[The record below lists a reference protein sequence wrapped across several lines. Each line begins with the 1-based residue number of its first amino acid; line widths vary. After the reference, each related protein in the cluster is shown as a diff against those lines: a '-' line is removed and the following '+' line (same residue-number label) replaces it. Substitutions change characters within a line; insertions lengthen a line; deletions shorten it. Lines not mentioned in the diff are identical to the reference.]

1 VTLPPFARSFIV
13 DFAET
18 GLAALLAL
26 TLIVPTSVDQA
37 KEVGLLLGAAVA
49 GALISAVRRAV
60 PGFLVWLRVKMGT
73 TAP

>member
-13 DFAET
+13 DFVET

-26 TLIVPTSVDQA
+26 TLIVPTSVEQA
-37 KEVGLLLGAAVA
+37 REVGLLLGAAVA

-60 PGFLVWLRVKMGT
+60 PGFLVWLRAKMGT
-73 TAP
+73 EAP

>member
-1 VTLPPFARSFIV
+1 MTLPLFARNFIV
-13 DFAET
+13 DFIET

-26 TLIVPTSVDQA
+26 TLIVPQNVEQA

-60 PGFLVWLRVKMGT
+60 PGFLEWLKAKLGT
-73 TAP
+73 T

>member
-1 VTLPPFARSFIV
+1 
-13 DFAET
+13 
-18 GLAALLAL
+18 
-26 TLIVPTSVDQA
+26 
-37 KEVGLLLGAAVA
+37 LGAAVA

>member
-1 VTLPPFARSFIV
+1 MTLPPFARSFIV
-13 DFAET
+13 DAIET

-60 PGFLVWLRVKMGT
+60 PGFLVWLRAKMGT
-73 TAP
+73 EAP